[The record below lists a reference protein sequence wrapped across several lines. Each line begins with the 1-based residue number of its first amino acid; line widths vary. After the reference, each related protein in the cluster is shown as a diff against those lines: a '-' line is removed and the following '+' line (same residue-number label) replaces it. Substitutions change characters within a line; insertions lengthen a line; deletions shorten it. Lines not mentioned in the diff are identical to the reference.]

1 MRGAEVQHPGRA
13 GVMLALLDQDFREAG
28 EPLVS
33 HALTTQLD
41 VDNGDFSAT

>member
-1 MRGAEVQHPGRA
+1 MRGAGVEHPGRA
-13 GVMLALLDQDFREAG
+13 GMMLALLDQDLREAG

-41 VDNGDFSAT
+41 VDSGDFSAT